1 MDRPEPG
8 SVQDLAT
15 LAKLDDNILL
25 DELRIRYNR
34 NQIYVSNV
42 MSYVSSTFIFVILF
56 TFLIKTSKF
65 STILKQQDTCRDMV

>member
-15 LAKLDDNILL
+15 LAKLDDTILL

>member
-25 DELRIRYNR
+25 DELRIRYSR
-34 NQIYVSNV
+34 NQIYVSSV
-42 MSYVSSTFIFVILF
+42 MSYIVNIYFRNFIHVSH
-56 TFLIKTSKF
+56 
-65 STILKQQDTCRDMV
+65 

>member
-34 NQIYVSNV
+34 NQIYVSSV
-42 MSYVSSTFIFVILF
+42 MSYIVNIYFRNFIHV
-56 TFLIKTSKF
+56 TH
-65 STILKQQDTCRDMV
+65 

>member
-15 LAKLDDNILL
+15 LAKLDDTILL

-42 MSYVSSTFIFVILF
+42 MSCVSSTFIFVILF
-56 TFLIKTSKF
+56 IFLIKTSKF